1 MFGLKHSGFQG
12 QRITSTVTWIHRLMG
27 LETDQEEYYNSLNY
41 SDDIG
46 GCEATKERAVA
57 AYTSL
62 ENLFSEL
69 GLRESESK
77 AYPPSTC
84 MPYLGVEFDTHA
96 MVMRVP
102 SEKLEEIREEL
113 SLWVR
118 KTTASRKSLQQLLG
132 RLFWISR
139 CIQFS
144 RVFMSRLLNQ
154 LKSMHGLADHKKVKL
169 SQDCK
174 DDIQWWATRPC

>member
-1 MFGLKHSGFQG
+1 MFGLKHAGFQG
-12 QRITSTVTWIHRLMG
+12 QRITSAVTWIHRRMG

-102 SEKLEEIREEL
+102 SE
-113 SLWVR
+113 SLGQENDCIQEV
-118 KTTASRKSLQQLLG
+118 TTAAPWTTFLDISLH
-132 RLFWISR
+132 S
-139 CIQFS
+139 
-144 RVFMSRLLNQ
+144 V
-154 LKSMHGLADHKKVKL
+154 
-169 SQDCK
+169 
-174 DDIQWWATRPC
+174 